1 MTAGFKFSRD
11 SLHIV
16 MIGKDDEDQ
25 GYSSLMLASRSDI
38 TPLFCNKNN
47 VTMGI
52 RLEKMKQVMRIVKA
66 CGCITLLSKII
77 IINTNNEK
85 IIG

>member
-1 MTAGFKFSRD
+1 MR
-11 SLHIV
+11 
-16 MIGKDDEDQ
+16 
-25 GYSSLMLASRSDI
+25 SSLMLASRSDI
-38 TPLFCNKNN
+38 TPFFCNRNN